1 MRQTGVIEYWL
12 NNDIGAASNF
22 FTDGTNLYSY
32 GLKIGTTV
40 NEEKIVFDYTKDGGE
55 FKSQSTTR
63 HVNLAKG
70 AADRVVSPT
79 IKLY

>member
-1 MRQTGVIEYWL
+1 MRPTGVIEYWL

-22 FTDGTNLYSY
+22 FTDGKNLYSY

-40 NEEKIVFDYTKDGGE
+40 NEEKIVFDYTTDGGE
-55 FKSQSTTR
+55 FKSRSTTR
-63 HVNLAKG
+63 HVNLARG